1 MTTERLFG
9 TQRQERLLAELR
21 GQGAVRVRDL
31 ARELG
36 VSELTIR
43 RDIAALAE
51 RGLVSRVHGGATL
64 PSRISAENQPRRAAV
79 RFTVG
84 MVVPSLDFYW
94 PPIVAGARAAAAALG
109 VTIQLRGSSYDSGED
124 RRQISLLVDAQQVQ
138 GLLLAPSLDDDHADQ
153 MLDWIGHLPVPTVL
167 LERQPR
173 RWTPTPRQIEWVR
186 TDHALGLEIAVH
198 HLHQQGHRRM
208 GLVAAEGSPTSP
220 YLLSAWRAAAEAG
233 MSEMLAMRQLVAL
246 GTSGDRGVLRDLLR
260 ECLRRK
266 LTALIIHSDPHA
278 ISVAQFFAEHGVVVP
293 DDVAIV
299 SYDDEVAQLA
309 DPPLTAIRPPKSH
322 VGRLAVELM
331 VSRLLSGERRPTH
344 QALLAPELVVRGSS
358 PPLAPGLR

>member
-1 MTTERLFG
+1 VTTERLFG

-246 GTSGDRGVLRDLLR
+246 GTPGD
-260 ECLRRK
+260 
-266 LTALIIHSDPHA
+266 LIIHSDPHA